1 MCGRQLAELLSD
13 IGFIPVP
20 LTVRQLERV
29 GGRNSDGIRRALED
43 TPMNARSDDLEV
55 LKALLVAALYPNIV
69 KVQKSIQGKGCAL
82 IVKDDESVAIHPS
95 SIHKKTQKFDEPFLV
110 YLEKVKTS
118 RVFIRDATPV
128 SPLPLALFGG
138 PLVALK
144 GRQRKSK
151 KIKEVALSV
160 GDSFVTFQAN
170 EKVSF
175 VLLSTRLALD
185 EILDQKIQTP
195 SMDLGD
201 LRLIDALV
209 SMISSRGT
217 RAH

>member
-1 MCGRQLAELLSD
+1 
-13 IGFIPVP
+13 
-20 LTVRQLERV
+20 
-29 GGRNSDGIRRALED
+29 
-43 TPMNARSDDLEV
+43 MNDRSDDLEV

-69 KVQKSIQGKGCAL
+69 KVQKSIQGKGCSL
-82 IVKDDESVAIHPS
+82 VVKNDESVAIHPS
-95 SIHKKTQKFDEPFLV
+95 SIHKKTQKFEEPFLV

-138 PLVALK
+138 PLLRPQ

-151 KIKEVALSV
+151 KEKSVTLSV
-160 GDSFVTFQAN
+160 GDSFVAFQTN
-170 EKVSF
+170 EKTSF
-175 VLLSTRLALD
+175 ILLSTRLALD

-195 SMDLGD
+195 AMDLGN

-209 SMISSRGT
+209 SMISSKGA